1 MVARQLVVG
10 RLVRRSQSS
19 VMHKTVVTN
28 RWAGTSE
35 SNDAVLVIIKDQ
47 YTDFE
52 YNFLSYSILVMLH

>member
-1 MVARQLVVG
+1 
-10 RLVRRSQSS
+10 
-19 VMHKTVVTN
+19 MHKTVVTN